1 MDLRL
6 SEDQELI
13 RSTARDFLKSEC
25 PMELVR
31 ALEDDPKG
39 YSGELWRKM
48 AELDLMGV
56 AFSEEYGGAG
66 QGFLELCV
74 LIEEQGRAC
83 LPSPFF
89 STVVLCGLPIARF
102 GTDAQKQEFLNGIAS
117 GQRIL
122 AYAGTESAW
131 RRDCF
136 TATADG
142 KNYVLEGE
150 KLFVP
155 YAHVASDILIA
166 ADSKES
172 AEDGILLFLVDA
184 KTPGITCQP
193 LQTVGGERQG
203 RVILQGVRVPE
214 ERLLGRSDPA
224 TDILQA
230 IQEWGARR
238 EVRRNGR
245 GGAAGPRNERC
256 LCPGPRSVRP
266 PDWNLPGRP
275 APLRQHGRGCGR
287 LAVHRL

>member
-131 RRDCF
+131 RRDSTQADF

-230 IQEWGARR
+230 IQEWGAAAKCA
-238 EVRRNGR
+238 EMV
-245 GGAAGPRNERC
+245 GGGS
-256 LCPGPRSVRP
+256 GSSK
-266 PDWNLPGRP
+266 
-275 APLRQHGRGCGR
+275 
-287 LAVHRL
+287 